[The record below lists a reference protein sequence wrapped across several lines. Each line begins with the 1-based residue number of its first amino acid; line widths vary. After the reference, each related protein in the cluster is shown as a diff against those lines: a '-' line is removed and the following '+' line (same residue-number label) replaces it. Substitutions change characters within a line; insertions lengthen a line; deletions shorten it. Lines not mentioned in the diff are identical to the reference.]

1 MATKLLPI
9 ACPVCGECQNS
20 MPGRFDPTSEPFGPV
35 TCMVC
40 GHAFTRAEY
49 EAGLAERNR
58 QFETLKGPG
67 SEP

>member
-1 MATKLLPI
+1 
-9 ACPVCGECQNS
+9 
-20 MPGRFDPTSEPFGPV
+20 MPGRFDPVNEPFGPV

-40 GHAFTRAEY
+40 GHDFTRAEY
-49 EAGLAERNR
+49 EAGLAARNR